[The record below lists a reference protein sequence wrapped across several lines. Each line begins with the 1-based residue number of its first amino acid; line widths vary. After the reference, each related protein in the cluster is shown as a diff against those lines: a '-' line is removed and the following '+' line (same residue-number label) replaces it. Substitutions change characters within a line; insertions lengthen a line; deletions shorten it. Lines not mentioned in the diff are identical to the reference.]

1 MSCRTRP
8 SGPALVVALALLAVA
23 SAAHSATPTTGGKSV
38 DRFLAASVPFCMHAP
53 AVECVSEGFA
63 FADANRDNKLS
74 LAEVRTLQGEVDRWV
89 KANADRLPQAERQ
102 RLIMGLMVVQ
112 TVGPDQLF
120 ASYDTDRDG
129 FLTREEVTADIRLDR
144 RPLPEILA
152 DPSAIDW
159 NGLAARAGDAA
170 PLLKKLFD
178 L

>member
-1 MSCRTRP
+1 MSCRTGP
-8 SGPALVVALALLAVA
+8 SGPALIAALALLAVA
-23 SAAHSATPTTGGKSV
+23 SVAHSATPTTGGKSV
-38 DRFLAASVPFCMHAP
+38 DRFLAASVPVCMHAP
-53 AVECVSEGFA
+53 AVECVSQGFA
-63 FADANRDNKLS
+63 FADADRDGKLS
-74 LAEVRTLQGEVDRWV
+74 LVEAETLQGEVDRWA

-102 RLIMGLMVVQ
+102 RLLMGLIVVQ

-120 ASYDTDRDG
+120 SSYDADRDG
-129 FLTREEVTADIRLDR
+129 FLSREEVTADIRLDR